1 MKAIQPV
8 IFPLNLGIATQ
19 LNCVGSDNFNTS
31 VTIYYQLLTENN
43 TQLQSGNLLMSGFDY
58 DAYNTSPDG
67 NEFIYQWSAQQIGV
81 TLI

>member
-8 IFPLNLGIATQ
+8 VFPLNLGTATI
-19 LNCVGSDNFNTS
+19 LNCVGSDNFSTS
-31 VTIYYQLLTENN
+31 VTINYQLLTETN
-43 TQLQSGNLLMSGFDY
+43 TQLQQGNLFMEGFDY

>member
-1 MKAIQPV
+1 MKNIQPV
-8 IFPLNLGIATQ
+8 IFPLNLGTATQ

-31 VTIYYQLLTENN
+31 VTIYYQLLTDLNKE
-43 TQLQSGNLLMSGFDY
+43 LQEGNLNLSGFDY

-67 NEFIYQWSAQQIGV
+67 NEYIYNWTAQQIGV